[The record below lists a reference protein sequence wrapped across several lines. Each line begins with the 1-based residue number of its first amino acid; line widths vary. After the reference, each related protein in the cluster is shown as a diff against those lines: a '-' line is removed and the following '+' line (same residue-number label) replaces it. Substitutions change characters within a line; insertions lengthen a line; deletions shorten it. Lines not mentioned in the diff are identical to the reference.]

1 MSKDSFSYEDLIQIV
16 QLIESSSRFVEL
28 HLKVGDIEIDLRA
41 KGVADHRQAG
51 RDEAAAQVAVQGGE
65 ISNNVTLAP
74 TEIARSIA
82 PAQQFPEGSVLIRSP
97 MVGTIYRA
105 PAPGAQPFV
114 EVGSRVTPDTTICII
129 EVMKLMSSIP
139 AGHSG
144 VITHILVNDSA
155 LVETE
160 QVLMV
165 IHPET

>member
-51 RDEAAAQVAVQGGE
+51 RDEAAAQAAVQGGE
-65 ISNNVTLAP
+65 VSDNVTIAP
-74 TEIARSIA
+74 AEIARGTA
-82 PAQQFPEGSVLIRSP
+82 PVQQFPEGSVPIRSP
-97 MVGTIYRA
+97 MVGTFYRA

-139 AGHSG
+139 AEHSG
-144 VITHILVNDSA
+144 VITHILVNDA
-155 LVETE
+155 QLVEAE

-165 IHPET
+165 IDPKA